1 MIQSSLWEFKIL
13 LPLYEKEY
21 KLLNHWVPTNLYD
34 IEREI
39 VEVSLIVS

>member
-13 LPLYEKEY
+13 LPLCEREY